1 MRQAGRRK
9 IHYFMCAEHSKGSS
23 LIGSVLSNRCPH
35 CRLGRLFVSRNPY
48 DLRTTMRMYEH
59 CPVCGQPY
67 ELQTGFYFGTGYVS
81 YGLSVLLIGILTI
94 AWYLTIGMGIHD
106 NRIFYCLGLNAL
118 VLVVLQPVLQRL
130 ARSVWIAFFVRY
142 DPEAGHA
149 VSR

>member
-1 MRQAGRRK
+1 
-9 IHYFMCAEHSKGSS
+9 MCAEYLKGRS
-23 LIGSVLSNRCPH
+23 LIGSVLSNSCPH
-35 CRLGRLFVSRNPY
+35 CREGRLFTSGNPY

-59 CPVCGQPY
+59 CPVCGQAY

-81 YGLSVLLIGILTI
+81 YALSVLLIAIITI
-94 AWYLTIGMGIHD
+94 GWFLIIGMGIHD

-118 VLVVLQPVLQRL
+118 VLVALQPVIQRL

-142 DPEAGHA
+142 DPKAAAQA